1 MRMTVEIDDKLLLD
15 LQRVTGRQD
24 YPALLHEGL
33 RTLLALERVKR
44 ELRTTGGAPA
54 RRDRD

>member
-1 MRMTVEIDDKLLLD
+1 MQLTVEIDDKLLLD

-24 YPALLHEGL
+24 YPALLHDGL

-44 ELRTTGGAPA
+44 ELRTQGTSNPP
-54 RRDRD
+54 RRD

>member
-1 MRMTVEIDDKLLLD
+1 MQLTVEIDDKLLLD

-24 YPALLHEGL
+24 YPALLHDGL

-44 ELRTTGGAPA
+44 ELRTQGTSKPP
-54 RRDRD
+54 RRD